1 MIFGPRFRYLIQKDN
16 STNMKTFFLI
26 ACFVLLFAAEIS
38 RVYYIMPFP
47 GSQQSNSIGYA
58 YWIHNNIL
66 WIRMC
71 LVALIIAKIG
81 SVFKRSRLL
90 GKIILVVVSIVYLV
104 VFYLFNYRFQADKMF
119 LQPSKVLFEDSAAS
133 RVDRK
138 KLVLGVAMDGEAKAY
153 PIQVIG
159 YHHQIRD
166 SLGGK
171 PVLVTYCTVCRTG
184 RVFSPVVNGKT
195 ETFRLVGMD
204 HFNAMF
210 EDVTTNSWWQQ
221 ATGVAVAGPLKGKAL
236 AELPSVQTTLDVWL
250 NRYPQSL
257 VLQPDTLFNQQYA
270 SLKKFDDGTTKDAL
284 EKRDSAS
291 WKFKSWVIGVDND
304 HGAMAYD
311 WNQLVKER
319 LIQDSLPRLPLV
331 ITLQSDTAS
340 FNVLNRNVG
349 TQTLSF
355 VLDDSGGMTDTN
367 TGSSWTLA
375 GECIDGALKG
385 ERLSAVQASQEFWHS
400 WKTFHP
406 HTKTFDYAIH

>member
-1 MIFGPRFRYLIQKDN
+1 
-16 STNMKTFFLI
+16 
-26 ACFVLLFAAEIS
+26 
-38 RVYYIMPFP
+38 
-47 GSQQSNSIGYA
+47 
-58 YWIHNNIL
+58 
-66 WIRMC
+66 
-71 LVALIIAKIG
+71 
-81 SVFKRSRLL
+81 
-90 GKIILVVVSIVYLV
+90 
-104 VFYLFNYRFQADKMF
+104 
-119 LQPSKVLFEDSAAS
+119 
-133 RVDRK
+133 
-138 KLVLGVAMDGEAKAY
+138 
-153 PIQVIG
+153 
-159 YHHQIRD
+159 
-166 SLGGK
+166 
-171 PVLVTYCTVCRTG
+171 
-184 RVFSPVVNGKT
+184 
-195 ETFRLVGMD
+195 MD

-355 VLDDSGGMTDTN
+355 VLNDSGGMTDTN